1 MKAQRYKEYLKG
13 AILCIGC
20 GSLVGAVIFFFKLL
34 AHELEHISKEIYE
47 KAENNVLIAVLVFA
61 FLILC
66 AVLMCFIHKKVPEV
80 KGGGIPRSEGVVRGI
95 LTFRWLPTMIFTA
108 VGSMMSFFC
117 GVPLGSEGPSVLIG
131 TSLGNMCGKMTK
143 NMGSWSRYIMTGG
156 AGAGFAAATG
166 APFSA
171 VLFVLEEMQKRFTPL
186 LILIASTSVLSA
198 TFVNYALCS
207 LFNMSTALF
216 DIGAVGFKIEL
227 VHTWY
232 FILLGLII
240 SIGVG
245 IFDFAVAKYGILIG
259 KLGKQIPA
267 FSMLILA
274 FIITGVLGIVA
285 SDTIYS
291 GHGIV
296 VSVVQ
301 NNKTISFLILV
312 LIIRVGMML
321 LTTSGKVTGGI
332 FVPSLAIGAL
342 IGALAGK
349 FLCLIGMPAELYGTV
364 VLMSMCAF
372 MGGTARAPMTATVF
386 FLESTAEFTNLFY
399 IVLVVFIV
407 NFATE
412 LFNTKP
418 FYDRVLEDMEH
429 EQNNGSKREIIRFEM
444 KVSKGAFVIG
454 KSVRDILWPH
464 SSIVVSIIGANNRH
478 REMDSDGEKKLYE
491 GDTLIMQAEV
501 IDMKETL
508 SYLQS
513 LVGREYEITY
523 KTA

>member
-1 MKAQRYKEYLKG
+1 MKAQRYKEYTKG
-13 AILCIGC
+13 ALLCIGC
-20 GSLVGAVIFFFKLL
+20 GSIVGAVIFFFKLL
-34 AHELEHISKEIYE
+34 AHELEHISKGIYE
-47 KAENNVLIAVLVFA
+47 KAEGNVLVCILIFA
-61 FLILC
+61 FLLLC
-66 AVLMCFIHKKVPEV
+66 AFAMCFIHKKVPEV

-95 LTFRWLPTMIFTA
+95 LSFRWLPTMIFTA

-131 TSLGNMCGKMTK
+131 TSLGNMCGKMTR

-198 TFVNYALCS
+198 TFVNYYLCS

-216 DIGAVGFKIEL
+216 DVGALTFKIQLE
-227 VHTWY
+227 HTGY

-240 SIGVG
+240 AIGVG
-245 IFDFAVAKYGILIG
+245 LFDLAVAKYGILID
-259 KLGKQIPA
+259 KLGKQLPA
-267 FSMLILA
+267 YGMLILA
-274 FIITGVLGIVA
+274 FILTGVIGIIDA
-285 SDTIYS
+285 DFLYS

-296 VSVVQ
+296 LDVYE
-301 NNKTISFLILV
+301 NNKTIVFLVVLLV
-312 LIIRVGMML
+312 IRVGMML

-349 FLCLIGMPAELYGTV
+349 LLCFIGMPGELYGTI

-386 FLESTAEFTNLFY
+386 FLESTAEFTSLFY

-418 FYDRVLEDMEH
+418 FYDRVLENMEH
-429 EQNNGSKREIIRFEM
+429 DQNKGRKSEIVRFEM

-491 GDTLIMQAEV
+491 GDTLIMQSEV
-501 IDMKETL
+501 TDMKETI
-508 SYLQS
+508 SYLKS

-523 KTA
+523 KSA